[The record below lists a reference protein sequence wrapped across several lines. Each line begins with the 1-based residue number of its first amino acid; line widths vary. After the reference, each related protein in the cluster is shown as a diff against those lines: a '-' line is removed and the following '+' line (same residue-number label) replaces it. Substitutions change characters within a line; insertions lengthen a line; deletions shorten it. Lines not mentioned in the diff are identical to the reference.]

1 MTTFDAIHQIGI
13 LKSQLAA
20 SDYKVIKIAEYKA
33 VGKKAPYDINEVHAT
48 RQALRDE
55 INELEELMPT
65 LEEGGLC

>member
-1 MTTFDAIHQIGI
+1 MTTFEALHKIGM

-20 SDYKVIKIAEYKA
+20 SDYKVIKIVEYKA
-33 VGKKAPYDINEVHAT
+33 VNKKAPYDINEIHAE

-65 LEEGGLC
+65 FEEGGLC